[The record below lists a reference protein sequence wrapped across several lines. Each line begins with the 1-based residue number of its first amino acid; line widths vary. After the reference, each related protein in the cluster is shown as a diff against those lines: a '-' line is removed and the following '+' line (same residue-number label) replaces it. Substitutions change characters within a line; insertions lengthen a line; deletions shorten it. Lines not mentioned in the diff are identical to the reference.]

1 MSDQPVIQTVSDA
14 DIPEVLDF
22 VLSAR
27 AELFPKLSATGMPDD
42 LARFTEVYLR
52 GAGRFLSARH
62 DGQIVASIGYLPYDR
77 RFPHLP
83 YPDLKVV
90 EIVRLFVLPSQR
102 RSGLAGALYRSL
114 KDLAVA
120 DGVEVI
126 YLHTHPFLP
135 GAIEFWQRQGFAIV
149 DVDADPVWQT
159 THMHNLM
166 NGIEESAPHQTGPSG
181 NAP

>member
-1 MSDQPVIQTVSDA
+1 MNHQLTIQAVSDA
-14 DIPEVLDF
+14 DIPEVLNF
-22 VLSAR
+22 VLAAR

-42 LARFTEVYLR
+42 LARFAEVYLR
-52 GAGRFLSARH
+52 GEGRFLTARH
-62 DGQIVASIGYLPYDR
+62 EGKIVASIGYLPYDR
-77 RFPHLP
+77 RFPHLD
-83 YPDLKVV
+83 YPERKVV

-102 RSGLAGALYRSL
+102 RSGLAAALYRSL

-135 GAIEFWQRQGFAIV
+135 GAIEFWQRQGFAII

-166 NGIEESAPHQTGPSG
+166 NGIEESAPHRTGPSG